1 MTSDSSAN
9 RFLQHLQVVYG
20 ITSYTVTE
28 KTQVKQ
34 GVLYSDLCRCIRGRS
49 SLLADVLTRCMNT
62 NSSWQTLLEC

>member
-9 RFLQHLQVVYG
+9 RFLQHLQMVYG

-34 GVLYSDLCRCIRGRS
+34 VYSTVTSKDVFVADLAC
-49 SLLADVLTRCMNT
+49 LLMC
-62 NSSWQTLLEC
+62 